1 MAAHAAAPAR
11 RHTALSSGGAALPV
25 LLGVCYFLYAL
36 FIGRSV
42 GPALLAGA
50 VLAVLV
56 FALGRVED
64 ALPRELRAASYGT
77 LAGAAIGYLYSLT
90 DASVLTSVG
99 IGLTVGAGTLAAAF
113 YVFYTHED

>member
-1 MAAHAAAPAR
+1 MAAHAAAPTR
-11 RHTALSSGGAALPV
+11 RHAPLSSAGALPV
-25 LLGVCYFLYAL
+25 VLGVGYFLYAL
-36 FIGRSV
+36 FIGRSAV
-42 GPALLAGA
+42 PALLAGA

-56 FALGRVED
+56 FALVRVGG
-64 ALPRELRAASYGT
+64 ALPRELRAASYGA

-113 YVFYTHED
+113 YVFYTHEG